1 MSQSGGQPPGE
12 GRKLTDPQP
21 LAPHGFR
28 QGAVGQGLAQVFLGE
43 PVSKGG

>member
-1 MSQSGGQPPGE
+1 MSQSSGQPPGK
-12 GRKLTDPQP
+12 GRKLFDSQP

-28 QGAVGQGLAQVFLGE
+28 QRAVGQGLAQVFLGE